1 MLIIRKIT
9 HHKNSFNRKL
19 QQPFEAVSL
28 CKFMIVRGF
37 GGLGAQ
43 NIKTCKKSAVVKNTE
58 QKMVVIT

>member
-37 GGLGAQ
+37 SGLGAH
-43 NIKTCKKSAVVKNTE
+43 NFFYILFHKTILKNTPP
-58 QKMVVIT
+58 